1 MRNRILENLHIP
13 FWLIKDACWAMV
25 WKPIG
30 LLMIMP
36 TVSLA
41 IYLAIRT
48 RKKPKDFLP
57 NLAIA
62 CWITANSIWMCDDFY
77 LLGIK
82 MFCLVFFSIGIIS
95 IAIWIWKYFPDEW
108 KKSAEDELLEKR

>member
-1 MRNRILENLHIP
+1 
-13 FWLIKDACWAMV
+13 
-25 WKPIG
+25 
-30 LLMIMP
+30 
-36 TVSLA
+36 
-41 IYLAIRT
+41 
-48 RKKPKDFLP
+48 
-57 NLAIA
+57 
-62 CWITANSIWMCDDFY
+62 MCDDFY